1 MKNILKTA
9 NQRFLPGKLFFAPK
23 WIVLGVNNICNL
35 HCKMCDVGTQN
46 LESNFAQ
53 NLVGTHPINMPLE
66 LIKLVINQTSL
77 SFPSS
82 RLAYAFTEPLLYP
95 HLIESLEYA
104 KQKSLYTTVT
114 TNALNL
120 KHKADDLVEAGLN
133 EIFISLDGPE
143 EIHNEIRGHTS
154 SFQRAL
160 AGMEALKKHKNA
172 PKITV
177 ICAVTEWNVGHLK
190 RFADSLKDSGIYELA
205 IMHTQYTDP
214 DMAHMHNQKWGD
226 TYPATDS
233 NLDEINFDN
242 MDLALLH
249 EEINSIRSEH
259 YPFRIYFSPEINSL
273 KELEVFYHSPDQFI
287 GKYCGAVFSS
297 MMIKSDGSVIPAHG
311 RCYNLK
317 IGNVY
322 QEELV
327 SIWNSQVIS
336 KLRKQLMSE
345 GGFFPACSRCCSA
358 I

>member
-1 MKNILKTA
+1 LKNIFKAA
-9 NQRFLPGKLFFAPK
+9 NRRLLPGKLFFTPK

-53 NLVGTHPINMPLE
+53 NLVGTHPINMPLD
-66 LIKLVINQTSL
+66 LIKLVIDQISL

-82 RLAYAFTEPLLYP
+82 QLAYAFTEPLLYP
-95 HLIESLEYA
+95 HLIESLDYA
-104 KQKSLYTTVT
+104 NHKNLYTTVT

-120 KHKADDLVEAGLN
+120 KHKADDLVKAGLN

-143 EIHNEIRGHTS
+143 EVHNKIRGHKS

-160 AGMEALKKHKNA
+160 AGMEAIKNHKNG

-177 ICAVTEWNVGHLK
+177 ICAITEWNVGHLK
-190 RFADSLKDSGIYELA
+190 SFADALEGSGINELA
-205 IMHTQYTDP
+205 IMHTQYTDAK
-214 DMAHMHNQKWGD
+214 MAHLHNQKWGD
-226 TYPATDS
+226 IYPATDS
-233 NLDEINFDN
+233 NLDEINLNN
-242 MDLALLH
+242 MDLVLLQ
-249 EEINSIRSEH
+249 EEIQLIRRAD
-259 YPFRIYFSPEINSL
+259 YTFKTYFSPEIDSL
-273 KELEVFYHSPDQFI
+273 KDLEIFYHAPDKFM

-311 RCYNLK
+311 RCYNLD
-317 IGNVY
+317 IGNMY